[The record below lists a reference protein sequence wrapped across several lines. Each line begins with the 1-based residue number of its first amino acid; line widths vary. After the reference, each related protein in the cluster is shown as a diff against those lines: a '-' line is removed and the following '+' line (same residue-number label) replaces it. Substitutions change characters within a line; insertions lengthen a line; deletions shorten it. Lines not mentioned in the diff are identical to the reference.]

1 MLYIMMVGVMA
12 AGELKYVCREN
23 GKGERKLCIKLL
35 ARNVIILKSMLE
47 KAEFYKTN
55 VLSFK

>member
-23 GKGERKLCIKLL
+23 GKGERKLK
-35 ARNVIILKSMLE
+35 
-47 KAEFYKTN
+47 
-55 VLSFK
+55 